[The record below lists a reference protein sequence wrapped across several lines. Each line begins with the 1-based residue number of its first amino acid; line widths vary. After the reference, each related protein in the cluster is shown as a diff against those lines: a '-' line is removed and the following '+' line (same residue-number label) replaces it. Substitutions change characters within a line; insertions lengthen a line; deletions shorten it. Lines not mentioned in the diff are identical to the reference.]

1 MVRGVYMQRT
11 RRQIPKGGKKRR
23 KYPLKKI
30 LAFGAIAALILGV
43 GLYFAVDHL
52 TEAAPSGDGQE
63 LVPKAAIVDQLS
75 ISQPNQ
81 ALVEQSTAL
90 LTEAGFVVDYYK
102 GESVTVEFYKNLPTH
117 DYSIILLRVHSATFN
132 PEKQVLDFFT
142 SEPYSESKYVSE
154 QLKDRVRACAFAPY
168 EEGDPVY
175 FGITAKFVRS
185 SMKDEFDN
193 TMVIMMG
200 CDGLKYDD
208 MAEAFI
214 EKGAAVYIGWSGLV
228 SAPHTDQVTIDLLQR
243 FLIQE
248 QTIDQA
254 ITATMNELGAD
265 PKYESLLS
273 YYPTDGGNCTI
284 HDILNQ

>member
-1 MVRGVYMQRT
+1 MQRAG
-11 RRQIPKGGKKRR
+11 RHIPKGRKRSR
-23 KYPLKKI
+23 KYPFKKI
-30 LAFGAIAALILGV
+30 LAYGAIAALVLGV
-43 GLYFAVDHL
+43 GLYFTIDHL
-52 TEAAPSGDGQE
+52 TQASPSNGSQE
-63 LVPKAAIVDQLS
+63 TVPRAAIVDQLS
-75 ISQPNQ
+75 VSQPNQ
-81 ALVEQSTAL
+81 AFVEECTAL

-102 GESVTVEFYKNLPTH
+102 GESVTVKFYKNLPTH
-117 DYSIILLRVHSATFN
+117 DYSLILLRVHSATFN
-132 PEKQVLDFFT
+132 PERQVLDFFT
-142 SEPYSESKYVSE
+142 SEPYSESKYVSD

-185 SMKDEFDN
+185 SMKDEFNN

-208 MAEAFI
+208 MAEAFV
-214 EKGAAVYIGWSGLV
+214 EEGAQVYIGWSGLV

-248 QTIDQA
+248 ETVEQA
-254 ITATMNELGAD
+254 VTGTMNELGAD
-265 PKYESLLS
+265 PKYESTLS
-273 YYPTDGGNCTI
+273 YYPTDGGNSTI